1 MNTASLNDIRT
12 ELKNASARQLAE
24 YCLRLAR
31 HKKENKELL
40 TYLLFDVENEPAYVA
55 AIKEEIDEQFLSIN
69 LSNVYYAKKTLRKI
83 LRFVN
88 RQVKYSGI
96 PSTEIESRIHFC
108 KKIIESKIS
117 LKSGSILSNLYDQQ
131 LKKINSLV
139 AKLPEDLQGDFDRE
153 IKAVI
158 DKRL

>member
-31 HKKENKELL
+31 YKKENKELL

-108 KKIIESKIS
+108 KKIIESKVP
-117 LKSGSILSNLYDQQ
+117 LKNGSIISNLYSQQ

-139 AKLPEDLQGDFDRE
+139 AKLPQDLQGDFDCDV
-153 IKAVI
+153 KTVT